1 MNSGLV
7 QLNTKHI
14 TYNDGGGS
22 RPHDAIV
29 GAHAVLLG
37 ARRLNLLPTRIHTK
51 RHRKTMSETIPQ
63 TPSKQARKI
72 FLGFYTAIKRAANH
86 LKRDRPLGLV
96 GDPEGAGDLLVELD
110 WARQEIARYQEKKIQ
125 TKKQEH
131 PAKF

>member
-1 MNSGLV
+1 L
-7 QLNTKHI
+7 HRD
-14 TYNDGGGS
+14 YNDGGGS
-22 RPHDAIV
+22 RPHDAII

-37 ARRLNLLPTRIHTK
+37 ARRLN
-51 RHRKTMSETIPQ
+51 
-63 TPSKQARKI
+63 
-72 FLGFYTAIKRAANH
+72 